1 MASRRPKA
9 IFIASA
15 LAYPEYVPPILSN
28 TLSLSLMTSRALTAI
43 CPSTAGVE
51 ELLGP
56 VEELGAGVLDVLG
69 AGVLEVSCAG
79 VLEVSGAGALVLA
92 GGSSE
97 LGVFDGSA
105 VGPQA
110 TKPIAKMVEIIAKSF
125 VFFIMKCSLHYN
137 CDFFMKSYLTSYYN
151 KI

>member
-1 MASRRPKA
+1 
-9 IFIASA
+9 
-15 LAYPEYVPPILSN
+15 
-28 TLSLSLMTSRALTAI
+28 MTSRALTAI
-43 CPSTAGVE
+43 SPCSTGVVEELLGPVE

-56 VEELGAGVLDVLG
+56 VEELGAGVLGVLG
-69 AGVLEVSCAG
+69 AGVLEVC
-79 VLEVSGAGALVLA
+79 GAGALVLA

-125 VFFIMKCSLHYN
+125 VFFIMKCSFHYN
-137 CDFFMKSYLTSYYN
+137 CDFFMKKLSSFILH
-151 KI
+151 